1 MCRLLFLSPVIAPT
15 GLENILSVF
24 QYVSDEA
31 SLNALVAQ
39 YQQSKLLV
47 LDTEFVRTR
56 TYYAKLGLIQAYDG
70 KTLALIDPVAIADL
84 SQFWA
89 LLADPTIVKLVHSCS
104 EDLEVF
110 AHYGQCQPLPLF
122 DSQIAAALCGMGH
135 GLGYAKLV
143 ETCLDEVIDK
153 GESRTDWMHRPL
165 TQAQLTYAANDVLYL
180 HQLYPQLQAKLHAE
194 GRLAW
199 LYEEGERMTE
209 GRLAPPDLD
218 TAYLKVKNAFQLNER
233 QLAYLKV
240 LAKWRMEK
248 ALARDLALGFVIK
261 DHGLIALAKKQPKT
275 IGELIKLND
284 LTEQEK
290 RIHAKDILRI
300 MQTADL
306 VNLPELVDVL
316 ALKPGYKSAFK
327 TVKTCLTELCE
338 HHGVPQEMLA
348 SKRHI
353 HEYLQWRWNEQRGRL
368 PTVLCGWRA
377 ELAAQALEQLVL

>member
-1 MCRLLFLSPVIAPT
+1 M
-15 GLENILSVF
+15 SVF

-180 HQLYPQLQAKLHAE
+180 HQLYPQLQ
-194 GRLAW
+194 
-199 LYEEGERMTE
+199 
-209 GRLAPPDLD
+209 
-218 TAYLKVKNAFQLNER
+218 
-233 QLAYLKV
+233 
-240 LAKWRMEK
+240 
-248 ALARDLALGFVIK
+248 
-261 DHGLIALAKKQPKT
+261 
-275 IGELIKLND
+275 
-284 LTEQEK
+284 
-290 RIHAKDILRI
+290 
-300 MQTADL
+300 
-306 VNLPELVDVL
+306 
-316 ALKPGYKSAFK
+316 
-327 TVKTCLTELCE
+327 
-338 HHGVPQEMLA
+338 
-348 SKRHI
+348 
-353 HEYLQWRWNEQRGRL
+353 
-368 PTVLCGWRA
+368 
-377 ELAAQALEQLVL
+377 